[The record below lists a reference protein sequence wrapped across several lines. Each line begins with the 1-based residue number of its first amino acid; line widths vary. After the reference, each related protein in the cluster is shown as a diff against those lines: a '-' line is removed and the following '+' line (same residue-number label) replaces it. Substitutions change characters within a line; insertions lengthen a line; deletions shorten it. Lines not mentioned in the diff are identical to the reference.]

1 MLIGKRFA
9 FVCGG
14 DKSPVLSGRV
24 CLQQV
29 TAHLRFMH
37 IDFFSCN
44 SFSFLRHVA
53 SCRRWSVGV
62 GCSIRRGL
70 SLTRISHVL
79 SVFEMIIKSR
89 TVSLSIHPS
98 LCMLTVTSHSAL
110 PVQGDAFKKHKHTH
124 THKSLRWHR
133 WQLNSAWVSLT
144 VSLPRHEK
152 EAVFDAHR
160 LYVCVLFEGG
170 VEKWCKGVE
179 ESEREKEK
187 QSVGMYTQKHPRWKF
202 KGLSLKVVHNKHLPS
217 HNCPN
222 WVLDHHYTKNP
233 WRGAYRW
240 CSICLSAICPIER
253 RMGRQLVVFVN
264 WKYVIMGWKRRTIMQ
279 RTNDFDKCGQIT
291 EKVFILVLILLRK
304 IRQQGKMV
312 SEF

>member
-124 THKSLRWHR
+124 TQEPEVTQMTAQFCVS
-133 WQLNSAWVSLT
+133 QL
-144 VSLPRHEK
+144 
-152 EAVFDAHR
+152 D
-160 LYVCVLFEGG
+160 CVLAQTWEGG
-170 VEKWCKGVE
+170 GVWC
-179 ESEREKEK
+179 
-187 QSVGMYTQKHPRWKF
+187 
-202 KGLSLKVVHNKHLPS
+202 
-217 HNCPN
+217 
-222 WVLDHHYTKNP
+222 
-233 WRGAYRW
+233 A
-240 CSICLSAICPIER
+240 SAICVCVVRRWCWKVVQRWRRKQKGER
-253 RMGRQLVVFVN
+253 
-264 WKYVIMGWKRRTIMQ
+264 KT
-279 RTNDFDKCGQIT
+279 KCGNVYTKASQVKIQR
-291 EKVFILVLILLRK
+291 LVSQSCS
-304 IRQQGKMV
+304 QQTPSLSQLPKLG
-312 SEF
+312 FRPPLH